1 MTKDENDLEKMS
13 LLSHLIELRKR
24 LLTVT
29 IVFLL
34 LFFLCF
40 IKFTDNNQNFADLVY
55 VFLQQPLADKI
66 AQTGGRM
73 IFTALHEGFF
83 TQVKVAFFISMT
95 IAFPILLIQLWKFI
109 APGLYESERRF
120 TAPLMISTILLFFCG
135 VSFAFFVVCPII
147 FKFFVGMAP
156 DSIQVMT
163 DINQYLSFVFK
174 LVFAFGIA
182 FEIPIATVLLI
193 NNEIVTKASLIAAR
207 PYLIILF
214 LVVGMLLT
222 PPDIFSQLFLA
233 IPMWILFEVGIL
245 FSRNK

>member
-1 MTKDENDLEKMS
+1 M
-13 LLSHLIELRKR
+13 
-24 LLTVT
+24 
-29 IVFLL
+29 
-34 LFFLCF
+34 
-40 IKFTDNNQNFADLVY
+40 
-55 VFLQQPLADKI
+55 
-66 AQTGGRM
+66 
-73 IFTALHEGFF
+73 
-83 TQVKVAFFISMT
+83 
-95 IAFPILLIQLWKFI
+95 FI

-163 DINQYLSFVFK
+163 DINQYLSFIFK